1 MLHEEPGLSAGRSD
15 RTVALVFPIL
25 RAWAVTSIAIALT
38 VSTAG
43 AHAFLDRAEP
53 RAGSTLK
60 ASPPRVRLWFTGALE
75 PAYSRVHVVNAAG
88 ERVDAGDSQVDA
100 ANRAVLTVSLP
111 ALSPGT
117 YKVVWRIL
125 SVDTHVSEGDFSF
138 RVTP

>member
-1 MLHEEPGLSAGRSD
+1 M
-15 RTVALVFPIL
+15 
-25 RAWAVTSIAIALT
+25 AVVLT
-38 VSTAG
+38 VSAAG

-60 ASPPRVRLWFTGALE
+60 TSPPRVRLWFTGALE
-75 PAYSRVHVVNAAG
+75 PAYSRVHVVNATG

-100 ANRAVLTVSLP
+100 VNRAVLTVTVP
-111 ALSPGT
+111 ALAAGT

-138 RVTP
+138 RVIP

>member
-1 MLHEEPGLSAGRSD
+1 M
-15 RTVALVFPIL
+15 VIV
-25 RAWAVTSIAIALT
+25 LT
-38 VSTAG
+38 VSAAG

-60 ASPPRVRLWFTGALE
+60 APPPRVRLWFTGALE

-111 ALSPGT
+111 ALAAGT

>member
-1 MLHEEPGLSAGRSD
+1 VAS
-15 RTVALVFPIL
+15 TV
-25 RAWAVTSIAIALT
+25 IALT
-38 VSTAG
+38 VSAAG

-111 ALSPGT
+111 ALAAGT

>member
-1 MLHEEPGLSAGRSD
+1 MTPARVLPVVGLAILLAVSA
-15 RTVALVFPIL
+15 A
-25 RAWAVTSIAIALT
+25 
-38 VSTAG
+38 

-60 ASPPRVRLWFTGALE
+60 ASPARVRLWFTGALE

-88 ERVDAGDSQVDA
+88 ERVDSGDSQVDA
-100 ANRAVLTVSLP
+100 GNRALLTVSLP
-111 ALSPGT
+111 ALPSGS

>member
-1 MLHEEPGLSAGRSD
+1 VAIVTPARVLPVVGLAILLAVSA
-15 RTVALVFPIL
+15 A
-25 RAWAVTSIAIALT
+25 
-38 VSTAG
+38 

-60 ASPPRVRLWFTGALE
+60 ASPARVRLWFTGALE

-88 ERVDAGDSQVDA
+88 ERVDSGDSQVDA
-100 ANRAVLTVSLP
+100 GNRALLSVSLP
-111 ALSPGT
+111 ALPSGS

-125 SVDTHVSEGDFSF
+125 SVDTHVSEGDFTF

>member
-1 MLHEEPGLSAGRSD
+1 MIGPGLSPTRSD
-15 RTVALVFPIL
+15 STVAVVLPPTIA
-25 RAWAVTSIAIALT
+25 RALAVASMAIVLT
-38 VSTAG
+38 VSGAG

-100 ANRAVLTVSLP
+100 ANRAVLTVTVP
-111 ALSPGT
+111 ALAAGT

-138 RVTP
+138 RVVP

>member
-1 MLHEEPGLSAGRSD
+1 MLAVLSLIIVLA
-15 RTVALVFPIL
+15 A
-25 RAWAVTSIAIALT
+25 A
-38 VSTAG
+38 AG

-60 ASPPRVRLWFTGALE
+60 TSPPRVRLWFTGALE

-100 ANRAVLTVSLP
+100 GNRAVLTVSLP
-111 ALSPGT
+111 SLAPGR

-138 RVTP
+138 RITP

>member
-1 MLHEEPGLSAGRSD
+1 MPVNDSECYMIGG
-15 RTVALVFPIL
+15 TVADV
-25 RAWAVTSIAIALT
+25 
-38 VSTAG
+38 VSTRVRVVVIVAIVLAAAAAG

-53 RAGSTLK
+53 RAGSTLTT
-60 ASPPRVRLWFTGALE
+60 SPPRVRLWFTGALE

-111 ALSPGT
+111 AVPPGT

-125 SVDTHVSEGDFSF
+125 SVDTHVSQGDFTF
-138 RVTP
+138 RVVP